1 MWRMCWAQVP
11 KRAIDR
17 IVDKSL
23 ACTLATCLP
32 QLLERAADK
41 LVDWASACRVS
52 GIVKHMRSFS
62 LEFWW

>member
-1 MWRMCWAQVP
+1 
-11 KRAIDR
+11 
-17 IVDKSL
+17 VDKSL

-52 GIVKHMRSFS
+52 GIVKHMR
-62 LEFWW
+62 